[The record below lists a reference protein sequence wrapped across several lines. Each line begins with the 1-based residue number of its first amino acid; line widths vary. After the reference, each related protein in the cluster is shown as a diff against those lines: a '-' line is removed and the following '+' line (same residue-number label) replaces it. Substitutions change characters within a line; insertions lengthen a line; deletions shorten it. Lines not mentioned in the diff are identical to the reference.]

1 MLDPEMNVPQTDCSY
16 TADQPILVPQN
27 TMMSLETM
35 DKNHSFLG
43 SMEDMLKEINTGV
56 TEGTKQ
62 MEQTI
67 DKYKPEKKKKKNE
80 KAKKMKIVLPEDNNG
95 ISDAE
100 SHLPGI
106 DNEEFETQMAAKKY
120 EMDLMWAENQRWR
133 KEMETRRREALKR
146 MIQLKRQKGER
157 MLTTLNHFTNGEF
170 DDDSKQEIK
179 NIRELSDID
188 KA

>member
-100 SHLPGI
+100 SHLPG
-106 DNEEFETQMAAKKY
+106 
-120 EMDLMWAENQRWR
+120 L
-133 KEMETRRREALKR
+133 
-146 MIQLKRQKGER
+146 
-157 MLTTLNHFTNGEF
+157 H
-170 DDDSKQEIK
+170 
-179 NIRELSDID
+179 
-188 KA
+188 